1 MGSVGQTAS
10 FQSEAQES
18 LSRGFQTPSV
28 NSGDFMHGCGRW
40 TGTGSC
46 HDALLLRHLS
56 GASLRVSIRRAALCC
71 STCGAERSWLG
82 PQ

>member
-1 MGSVGQTAS
+1 MGQTAS
-10 FQSEAQES
+10 FHSKAQEL
-18 LSRGFQTPSV
+18 LSRGFQTLSV
-28 NSGDFMHGCGRW
+28 DSGAFMHGCGRW

-46 HDALLLRHLS
+46 HDALLLRHLL
-56 GASLRVSIRRAALCC
+56 GASFGLPMRRAALCC